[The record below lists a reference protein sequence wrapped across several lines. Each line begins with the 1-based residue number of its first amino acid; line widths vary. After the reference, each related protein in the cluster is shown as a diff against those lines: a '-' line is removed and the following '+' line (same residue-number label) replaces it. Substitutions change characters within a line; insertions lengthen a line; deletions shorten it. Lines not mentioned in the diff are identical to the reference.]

1 MNPDR
6 TVLTDFMWKRIENIL
21 PGKKTDPGGTA
32 KDNGLFLEAVLW
44 RKRVGSPW
52 RDLPE
57 RFGKWNSVYKRFRRW
72 AESGVFEGV
81 FKALSEKFDLEYLSI
96 DGTVVQAHR
105 KAAGAPGGTRR
116 QGIGRSRG
124 GLTGKV
130 IALADALG
138 QSVRF
143 VILPGQAHDLPVV
156 PKLLEGLSLG
166 AVVGDR
172 AFDADW
178 PVSELD
184 RRGAG
189 AVIPPGKNRKEPR
202 DHDLEMYRWR
212 HQIENL
218 FAKPRE
224 FRAMATRYD
233 KTDVS
238 FMAGLHPGAGVT
250 AAA

>member
-1 MNPDR
+1 MC
-6 TVLTDFMWKRIENIL
+6 
-21 PGKKTDPGGTA
+21 
-32 KDNGLFLEAVLW
+32 
-44 RKRVGSPW
+44 
-52 RDLPE
+52 
-57 RFGKWNSVYKRFRRW
+57 KRFRRW
-72 AESGVFEGV
+72 AGSGVSGGV
-81 FKALSEKFDLEYLSI
+81 FRALSEKFDLEHLSI

-105 KAAGAPGGTRR
+105 KAAGAPGGTLR

-124 GLTGKV
+124 GLPGKAV
-130 IALADALG
+130 ALADALG

-156 PKLLEGLSLG
+156 PKLLEGLSFG

-202 DHDLEMYRWR
+202 DHDREMYRWR
-212 HQIENL
+212 HRTGTCLRN
-218 FAKPRE
+218 
-224 FRAMATRYD
+224 
-233 KTDVS
+233 
-238 FMAGLHPGAGVT
+238 PGSSARWRRDMPGRMSASWRDFIRVRV
-250 AAA
+250 

>member
-1 MNPDR
+1 MEQCVQKVPPLGEVR
-6 TVLTDFMWKRIENIL
+6 
-21 PGKKTDPGGTA
+21 
-32 KDNGLFLEAVLW
+32 
-44 RKRVGSPW
+44 
-52 RDLPE
+52 
-57 RFGKWNSVYKRFRRW
+57 RFRGCFQGFVRKVRP
-72 AESGVFEGV
+72 GYV
-81 FKALSEKFDLEYLSI
+81 SI

-105 KAAGAPGGTRR
+105 KAAGAPGGTLR

-124 GLTGKV
+124 GLPGKV

-156 PKLLEGLSLG
+156 PKLLKGLSFG

-184 RRGAG
+184 RRGAE

-202 DHDLEMYRWR
+202 DHDREMYRWR
-212 HQIENL
+212 HRTGTCLRN
-218 FAKPRE
+218 
-224 FRAMATRYD
+224 
-233 KTDVS
+233 
-238 FMAGLHPGAGVT
+238 PGSSARWRRDMPGRMSASWRGFIRVRV
-250 AAA
+250 

>member
-21 PGKKTDPGGTA
+21 PDRKTDPGGTA
-32 KDNGLFLEAVLW
+32 KDNRLFLEAVLW

-57 RFGKWNSVYKRFRRW
+57 KFGKWNSVYKRFRRW
-72 AESGVFEGV
+72 AESGVFERI
-81 FKALSEKFDLEYLSI
+81 FKALSEKFDPEHLSI

-124 GLTGKV
+124 GLPGKV
-130 IALADALG
+130 IAVADAPG

-156 PKLLEGLSLG
+156 SKLLEGLSFG
-166 AVVGDR
+166 AAVGDR

-178 PVSELD
+178 LVSELD
-184 RRGAG
+184 RRGAE

-202 DHDLEMYRWR
+202 DHDREMYRWR
-212 HQIENL
+212 HRIENL

-224 FRAMATRYD
+224 FRAMATGYD
-233 KTDVS
+233 RTDVS
-238 FMAGLHPGAGVT
+238 FMAGLHPVAGVI